1 MNYKQA
7 NNALLNDIKK
17 YLTKNAYVPMQ
28 QQPQVDPNMPL
39 NPSVR
44 NQYMMQGMDP
54 NMMQGMDPNMMQGM
68 DPNMMQGMD
77 PNMMQGMDP
86 NMMQG
91 MDPNMMQ
98 GMDPYMMQG
107 MDPNMIQGMD
117 PNMIQEE
124 PQEKPPTKKNKGV
137 ELELIQQNL
146 DFVNQKLD
154 LILNLL
160 IGGQAS
166 TQPTKMAMPQEQG
179 MPIKQ
184 SKEQKQYSDI
194 LRNLMR

>member
-39 NPSVR
+39 NPSVM

-54 NMMQGMDPNMMQGM
+54 NMMQGMDPN
-68 DPNMMQGMD
+68 
-77 PNMMQGMDP
+77 
-86 NMMQG
+86 
-91 MDPNMMQ
+91 
-98 GMDPYMMQG
+98 MMQG

-179 MPIKQ
+179 MPTKQ